1 MLYENAI
8 YQKKNP
14 ADFEDYVCGQA
25 FDLVAVTENWLKTIN
40 DAIRVE
46 VCPAFYKPID
56 YLRARSCG
64 GGIGLLYKDSA
75 GD

>member
-8 YQKKNP
+8 YQKKTQRISKITSV
-14 ADFEDYVCGQA
+14 DKHSILLRSQ
-25 FDLVAVTENWLKTIN
+25 TIN

-46 VCPAFYKPID
+46 LCPAFYKPID